1 MQWLRVVWR
10 RRLRDRAA
18 DVVRLSLV
26 SVTAVHRMRAQ
37 LHYFYLCVVKIQSQ
51 WKKVSSNFETN
62 LGRWVK
68 LFFQAETVYLKE
80 TIQLHK
86 EGHALVTKSAAKLVA
101 LSQKIPGRSNR
112 VLAAITEK
120 AVKKKRQAINDKLIA
135 QEVMM
140 KQVDALKLPPEA
152 VVELFVLDYQRRK
165 KAKIHAMKT
174 LSQGFKRYRS
184 NVRQMMDFMRFFHSQ
199 DVEVLDGKSA
209 ALVSASYLSLIAEVT
224 ASGALQSLWVI
235 DDMALFVQ
243 NTHRSYGTV
252 IANST

>member
-1 MQWLRVVWR
+1 M
-10 RRLRDRAA
+10 
-18 DVVRLSLV
+18 
-26 SVTAVHRMRAQ
+26 
-37 LHYFYLCVVKIQSQ
+37 
-51 WKKVSSNFETN
+51 
-62 LGRWVK
+62 G
-68 LFFQAETVYLKE
+68 LFGGQEVMKE
-80 TIQLHK
+80 
-86 EGHALVTKSAAKLVA
+86 EA
-101 LSQKIPGRSNR
+101 P
-112 VLAAITEK
+112 
-120 AVKKKRQAINDKLIA
+120 

-140 KQVDALKLPPEA
+140 KQVDALKVPPEA

-243 NTHRSYGTV
+243 NAHRSYGTV